1 MAGLAARSLIKIQ
14 GTGRAGEFLKRGV
27 WGRFKGLAMQ
37 PFFRSWWQGEK
48 RLRFA
53 FVEVLVCE
61 VVEVVIEA
69 TAWAHERGAPEFIP
83 GEHVRVVRIEG
94 FHPVLMTMD

>member
-1 MAGLAARSLIKIQ
+1 M
-14 GTGRAGEFLKRGV
+14 
-27 WGRFKGLAMQ
+27 
-37 PFFRSWWQGEK
+37 
-48 RLRFA
+48 RFA

-69 TAWAHERGAPEFIP
+69 TAWAHNRGAPEFIP